1 MPRNKM
7 SVTQLTF
14 LTGLNMIGSGII
26 MLPAK
31 TAKIGMISLLAWGV
45 TIAGVLALSHCFA
58 KCGMLSRHRGGL
70 GGIAEYAFGRS
81 GSFMTNYTYGLS
93 LVIANVAIGITSVSY
108 LTDFLGFALSPWT
121 SGLITVALLWL
132 STLANFGGPKV
143 TGRLSAAVFWGV
155 LIPLLIFLAVGPF
168 HFSAALFAA
177 NWNPSGMPVADAV
190 HAALP
195 MLLWSFLGLESA
207 CANSESVDNPDKNV
221 PKAVLLATVGVA
233 FFFVATSVL
242 VGGMVPNAEL
252 ADSSAP
258 FGIVFA
264 SLFGGT
270 TAKVLTILMG
280 LSCTGSMMAW
290 QFTLSRVLKSSADIG
305 YFPRIFRKVTRKDVP
320 IAGMVVITLVQTVLV
335 AISATPSLFGQFSVL
350 VDLSVVT
357 NIIPYVS
364 CIAPL
369 YLLVRLDHAKL
380 RQPRLIVFNTTVA
393 LLYVFYV
400 LLTMDAFT
408 MKLAT
413 LAVFSGWTI
422 YAALVARN
430 NVNAPP
436 TAPTPPSP

>member
-1 MPRNKM
+1 M
-7 SVTQLTF
+7 
-14 LTGLNMIGSGII
+14 
-26 MLPAK
+26 AD
-31 TAKIGMISLLAWGV
+31 LA
-45 TIAGVLALSHCFA
+45 AA
-58 KCGMLSRHRGGL
+58 
-70 GGIAEYAFGRS
+70 RS
-81 GSFMTNYTYGLS
+81 GR
-93 LVIANVAIGITSVSY
+93 
-108 LTDFLGFALSPWT
+108 P
-121 SGLITVALLWL
+121 
-132 STLANFGGPKV
+132 
-143 TGRLSAAVFWGV
+143 TGR
-155 LIPLLIFLAVGPF
+155 P
-168 HFSAALFAA
+168 
-177 NWNPSGMPVADAV
+177 
-190 HAALP
+190 
-195 MLLWSFLGLESA
+195 
-207 CANSESVDNPDKNV
+207 
-221 PKAVLLATVGVA
+221 
-233 FFFVATSVL
+233 
-242 VGGMVPNAEL
+242 
-252 ADSSAP
+252 
-258 FGIVFA
+258 

-436 TAPTPPSP
+436 AAPTPPSP

>member
-1 MPRNKM
+1 
-7 SVTQLTF
+7 
-14 LTGLNMIGSGII
+14 
-26 MLPAK
+26 
-31 TAKIGMISLLAWGV
+31 
-45 TIAGVLALSHCFA
+45 
-58 KCGMLSRHRGGL
+58 
-70 GGIAEYAFGRS
+70 
-81 GSFMTNYTYGLS
+81 
-93 LVIANVAIGITSVSY
+93 
-108 LTDFLGFALSPWT
+108 
-121 SGLITVALLWL
+121 
-132 STLANFGGPKV
+132 
-143 TGRLSAAVFWGV
+143 
-155 LIPLLIFLAVGPF
+155 
-168 HFSAALFAA
+168 
-177 NWNPSGMPVADAV
+177 
-190 HAALP
+190 
-195 MLLWSFLGLESA
+195 
-207 CANSESVDNPDKNV
+207 
-221 PKAVLLATVGVA
+221 
-233 FFFVATSVL
+233 
-242 VGGMVPNAEL
+242 
-252 ADSSAP
+252 
-258 FGIVFA
+258 
-264 SLFGGT
+264 
-270 TAKVLTILMG
+270 MG

-290 QFTLSRVLKSSADIG
+290 LFTLSRVLKSSADIG

-436 TAPTPPSP
+436 AAPTPPSP